1 MKSNEELINTIEN
14 IVAEIQAFDDGKNSY
29 NNHSNEWKN
38 RFDKLTNIVL
48 DYVAINNKSY
58 FDKVDNTTDNEKK
71 SITAFKYNIEL
82 FRALKNAVE
91 NYNNSRGSFI
101 NYFSFIFK
109 REIDKIKQ
117 KEYVDDM
124 RAGIHLPD
132 NKLRRIK
139 KVKKLLVSSGKDI
152 RNPNAVKWLAAQL
165 KCPVDE
171 IENLILIE
179 SQKKADLTVNDNDD
193 DEVDLIESIKDE
205 DNAIEKMINDSEKTE
220 IGSQILGRIDNVKS
234 NLSESYK
241 AIITNKLVKSGFC
254 KSQLEQYKFYSETE
268 YNKCQNPNRS
278 QKDVTDDYGL
288 HKSTYNKVWSRI
300 VNDIK
305 K

>member
-101 NYFSFIFK
+101 NYFS
-109 REIDKIKQ
+109 
-117 KEYVDDM
+117 
-124 RAGIHLPD
+124 
-132 NKLRRIK
+132 
-139 KVKKLLVSSGKDI
+139 
-152 RNPNAVKWLAAQL
+152 
-165 KCPVDE
+165 
-171 IENLILIE
+171 
-179 SQKKADLTVNDNDD
+179 
-193 DEVDLIESIKDE
+193 
-205 DNAIEKMINDSEKTE
+205 
-220 IGSQILGRIDNVKS
+220 
-234 NLSESYK
+234 
-241 AIITNKLVKSGFC
+241 
-254 KSQLEQYKFYSETE
+254 
-268 YNKCQNPNRS
+268 
-278 QKDVTDDYGL
+278 
-288 HKSTYNKVWSRI
+288 
-300 VNDIK
+300 
-305 K
+305 

>member
-14 IVAEIQAFDDGKNSY
+14 IVAEIQSFDEGKNSY
-29 NNHSNEWKN
+29 NNHSSEWKN

-132 NKLRRIK
+132 NKLRRIRTL
-139 KVKKLLVSSGKDI
+139 KKLAEKNVKDLDDPKTI
-152 RNPNAVKWLAAQL
+152 DWLAVQM
-165 KCPVDE
+165 KCSTNEVNNLIMITTQKGVDNVAE
-171 IENLILIE
+171 NDDGDTADLLENMCTPQEQSVEEKTIETITDKEVLDKINKIENHF
-179 SQKKADLTVNDNDD
+179 S
-193 DEVDLIESIKDE
+193 
-205 DNAIEKMINDSEKTE
+205 DSH
-220 IGSQILGRIDNVKS
+220 
-234 NLSESYK
+234 K
-241 AIITNKLVKSGFC
+241 AIITHCF
-254 KSQLEQYKFYSETE
+254 SQRFQRDVLAKYSFFSDSE
-268 YNKCQNPNRS
+268 YEKCYNQQRT

-288 HKSTYNKVWSRI
+288 DKSSYNQYLRRLAVK
-300 VNDIK
+300 IK